1 MAASGPED
9 VQDAINA
16 MKALLD
22 MVMKENKVLK
32 ERLDEVQGA
41 GGGHGG
47 GQAPNAAGGQAID
60 PLTGTGDPW
69 RGQSP
74 GQSPPGPP
82 GMASPTPAILPPK
95 APERKDVEGPAKYG
109 GNPDEWLAWSKNFK
123 KFLRRREPRWFAL
136 LEKIEEQRCKPVTAT
151 LEAQ

>member
-1 MAASGPED
+1 MASRATSPAPASPVSTDKFEIGSPPKPEAAAVAASGPED

-22 MVMKENKVLK
+22 MVMKENKLLK

-109 GNPDEWLAWSKNFK
+109 GNPDEWLA
-123 KFLRRREPRWFAL
+123 
-136 LEKIEEQRCKPVTAT
+136 
-151 LEAQ
+151 